1 MTLNATWDT
10 GLDPALGKKN
20 AFTFY
25 DKRKKTKQNR
35 GLLIG

>member
-10 GLDPALGKKN
+10 GLDPALGKKTLLL
-20 AFTFY
+20 FMT
-25 DKRKKTKQNR
+25 KGKKQNR